1 MSRGSD
7 TKVAAAC
14 RVAAKQRWLSALEFV
29 DSLKARHLKSF
40 WYFSSTACLTLLIS
54 FGNVLVGSAFDSS
67 EEQFYLDK
75 LKEFRWTLKI
85 NGEMGAKFMSAAIR
99 SMILDPKEIR
109 KPEPPVTSSGT
120 SPESRSES
128 SIGIPSQAT
137 FGNVP
142 IQPHP
147 TSMGPSGVAS
157 GWVTPTSYPN
167 PSVFTGFTP
176 GMSVQVPYIP
186 GYNTWAPSTFENG
199 QPVNDYLNHM
209 PG

>member
-1 MSRGSD
+1 MSRGTD
-7 TKVAAAC
+7 PNTAAAC

-99 SMILDPKEIR
+99 SMILDPKELR
-109 KPEPPVTSSGT
+109 KPEPSVKSSGT

-128 SIGIPSQAT
+128 SFGIPSQDA
-137 FGNVP
+137 FGNIP
-142 IQPHP
+142 IQANPAP
-147 TSMGPSGVAS
+147 IGSSGVAS
-157 GWVTPTSYPN
+157 GWITPTTYSN
-167 PSVFTGFTP
+167 PPIFPGFTP
-176 GMSVQVPYIP
+176 GMPMQVPYIP
-186 GYNTWAPSTFENG
+186 GYNTWAPPTFENG
-199 QPVNDYLNHM
+199 QPVNSYLGHM

>member
-1 MSRGSD
+1 MSRGTD
-7 TKVAAAC
+7 PNTAAAC

-99 SMILDPKEIR
+99 SMILDPREIR
-109 KPEPPVTSSGT
+109 KPEPPATSSVP
-120 SPESRSES
+120 SPQSRSES
-128 SIGIPSQAT
+128 SIGISSQAA
-137 FGNVP
+137 FGHVP
-142 IQPHP
+142 MQPNP
-147 TSMGPSGVAS
+147 ASMESSEVAS
-157 GWVTPTSYPN
+157 GWVTPTAYPN
-167 PSVFTGFTP
+167 PPVYAGYTS
-176 GMSVQVPYIP
+176 GMPVQVSYIP
-186 GYNTWAPSTFENG
+186 DYNNWAPSTFGTG
-199 QPVNDYLNHM
+199 QPVNDYLDHM
-209 PG
+209 PS

>member
-1 MSRGSD
+1 MSRGTD
-7 TKVAAAC
+7 QNTAAAC

-99 SMILDPKEIR
+99 SMILDPREIR
-109 KPEPPVTSSGT
+109 KLEPSTTSSITSPQSRPEP
-120 SPESRSES
+120 
-128 SIGIPSQAT
+128 SIGITSQAA

-142 IQPHP
+142 MQPNP
-147 TSMGPSGVAS
+147 ASMDSSGVVS
-157 GWVTPTSYPN
+157 GWVTPTAYSN
-167 PSVFTGFTP
+167 PPVYSGYTS
-176 GMSVQVPYIP
+176 GMPVQVSYMPD
-186 GYNTWAPSTFENG
+186 YNHWASSAFG
-199 QPVNDYLNHM
+199 HGHPVNDYLDHM

>member
-1 MSRGSD
+1 M
-7 TKVAAAC
+7 
-14 RVAAKQRWLSALEFV
+14 

-109 KPEPPVTSSGT
+109 KPEPAITSSVTG
-120 SPESRSES
+120 SES
-128 SIGIPSQAT
+128 SSGSSLGISSQTA
-137 FGNVP
+137 FGNIP
-142 IQPHP
+142 IQPNP
-147 TSMGPSGVAS
+147 ASIGSSGVTS
-157 GWVTPTSYPN
+157 GWVTPASFSDPAVY
-167 PSVFTGFTP
+167 TGFAP
-176 GMSVQVPYIP
+176 SMSVQVPYIP
-186 GYNTWAPSTFENG
+186 GYNAWTSPTFEHG
-199 QPVNDYLNHM
+199 QPVNGYLDHM

>member
-7 TKVAAAC
+7 TNTAVAC
-14 RVAAKQRWLSALEFV
+14 RVAAKQRWLSALQFV

-99 SMILDPKEIR
+99 SMILDPRELR
-109 KPEPPVTSSGT
+109 RVEPAVASSVAST
-120 SPESRSES
+120 ESRSES
-128 SIGIPSQAT
+128 GFGMSSQAAY
-137 FGNVP
+137 GNIP
-142 IQPHP
+142 IQAN
-147 TSMGPSGVAS
+147 SASLGSSGVVS
-157 GWVTPTSYPN
+157 GWVTPTPYSN
-167 PSVFTGFTP
+167 PSAFPGFTP
-176 GMSVQVPYIP
+176 GMPLQVPYIP
-186 GYNTWAPSTFENG
+186 DYNTWVPAPFENG
-199 QPVNDYLNHM
+199 QPVNGYLGHM
-209 PG
+209 SG

>member
-1 MSRGSD
+1 MSRRAD
-7 TKVAAAC
+7 QNTAAAC
-14 RVAAKQRWLSALEFV
+14 RIAAKQRWLSALEFV

-109 KPEPPVTSSGT
+109 KPEPSITSSVTG
-120 SPESRSES
+120 SGPN
-128 SIGIPSQAT
+128 IGISSQGA
-137 FGNVP
+137 FGNGPVQLNSAP
-142 IQPHP
+142 IA
-147 TSMGPSGVAS
+147 SSGVTS
-157 GWVTPTSYPN
+157 GWVTPASYAN
-167 PSVFTGFTP
+167 PTVYAGFAP

-186 GYNTWAPSTFENG
+186 GYNAWTSPTFEHG
-199 QPVNDYLNHM
+199 QPVNAFLDHM